1 MRSFLRFCI
10 ISELLFLCHIP
21 ADYLIS
27 LCTVCLRRTGLY
39 FFSSIRSVVVLR
51 FFVVTYLELPG
62 FSVHSNMTCI
72 LFPFAM
78 GYTSFNNVPSS
89 LPSLPT
95 AWIPHLLMLLSVLW
109 ETLRVTDRSS

>member
-72 LFPFAM
+72 LFPFAI
-78 GYTSFNNVPSS
+78 GYTSFNNVPFS
-89 LPSLPT
+89 LASLWT
-95 AWIPHLLMLLSVLW
+95 QRLSFLLMFCRVFLLHYI
-109 ETLRVTDRSS
+109 